1 MKHFAFFL
9 AFLTTFTFSLNAF
22 EQTGVSSWYG
32 PNFDGKMT
40 AGGEIFRTNDYTA
53 AHRSL
58 PFNSVIKVTSL
69 DNGQSVCVRV
79 TDRGPFAKDRILDLS
94 NAAAT
99 KLDMLKT
106 GTARIKIDLIREG
119 DGKYYNPQNKHFA
132 GKKYDIIIATYKEEK
147 ICDAFVK
154 KLANWGVTPI
164 KQKGKNHGTFR
175 LILKDLTYE
184 KMQYNRIRIDNAGC
198 HTYKVETHH

>member
-9 AFLTTFTFSLNAF
+9 VFLTTFTFCLNAF
-22 EQTGVSSWYG
+22 EQDGVSSWYG
-32 PNFDGKMT
+32 PNFHGKMT
-40 AGGEIFRTNDYTA
+40 AGGEIFNTEDFTA

-69 DNGQSVCVRV
+69 DNGHSIFVRV

-94 NAAAT
+94 NAAAK

-106 GTARIKIDLIREG
+106 GTARIHIDLVREG
-119 DGKYYNPQNKHFA
+119 DGKYYNPSNKHFA
-132 GKKYDIIIATYKEEK
+132 GKKYTIIIATYKEEK
-147 ICDAFVK
+147 YCDAFMKRLV
-154 KLANWGVTPI
+154 AWGVTPI
-164 KQKGKNHGTFR
+164 KQKGKNKGTYR

-184 KMQYNRIRIDNAGC
+184 QMQFNRIRVDNAGC
-198 HTYKVETHH
+198 HTYKVETH